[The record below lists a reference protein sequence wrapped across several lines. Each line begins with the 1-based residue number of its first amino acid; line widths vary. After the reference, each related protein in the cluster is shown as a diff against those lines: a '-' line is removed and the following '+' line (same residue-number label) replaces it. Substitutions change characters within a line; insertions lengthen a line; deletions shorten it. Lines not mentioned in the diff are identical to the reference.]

1 MNLDSKVTILRN
13 TRSSSTVT
21 STMVEPIQPET
32 PVIDPPKKLTL
43 AVVYSL
49 IVGVQKDLSSQIKT
63 VRDKFDTQNIEEN
76 KSLKSRLDEQDKNM
90 AALLYRIETCES
102 TLKLQRG
109 QLEES
114 KREVSQLKS
123 ENGRHNNIVHGI
135 KEIAMQS
142 PREIIKEL
150 FCAIG
155 LPDIINNTD
164 TIYRLGAKPK
174 NGKRSRARPIFVEM
188 IRKADRGEIYRHIKN
203 LKDKPKW
210 TRVTIMDDQ
219 TPEENQKTRS
229 QGHLYSCKTKERRCT
244 HEQ

>member
-1 MNLDSKVTILRN
+1 MNLDSKVTIRRN

-21 STMVEPIQPET
+21 STMAEPIQPET

-63 VRDKFDTQNIEEN
+63 VSDQFDTQNIKVETWIEEN

-203 LKDKPKW
+203 LKDKPK
-210 TRVTIMDDQ
+210 
-219 TPEENQKTRS
+219 
-229 QGHLYSCKTKERRCT
+229 
-244 HEQ
+244 